1 MESRFG
7 HDPSSGARWEVWGPT
22 EGAQVVEAWA
32 DGHIPFEP
40 KLAWQKDLRSE
51 IRSRCRLLEPPADE
65 ILDTAFFGPMPDRS
79 DVENLV
85 LFNIDDSANS
95 FEQSGRNGIRF
106 SYGAE
111 LPPAAPSGDSY
122 KNCYR
127 YRFTPRVR
135 TLASFEHDWIDL
147 GGFDGD
153 KKLAQVWLA
162 LAHGFNTGTVRISSP
177 GIGPDEEFAVNIA
190 IRSPHGEKWSLGKL
204 VKPIV
209 DGVISA
215 FHAHTDATDLSEI
228 VGRLAKQLRADPV
241 MIKGYLLDRRRAV
254 LGDVPRLIYLRGDG
268 VQWNPSDHL
277 CTVGELLAGETEPGD
292 RSWAIKG
299 RIVTVFG

>member
-1 MESRFG
+1 MESRFS
-7 HDPSSGARWEVWGPT
+7 HDPPSGASWEVYGPT
-22 EGAQVVEAWA
+22 EGTQVVEAWA

-40 KLAWQKDLRSE
+40 KVAWQKDLRSE
-51 IRSRCRLLEPPADE
+51 IRSRCELLEPSAGE
-65 ILDTAFFGPMPDRS
+65 ILDAAFFGPMPDRS

-95 FEQSGRNGIRF
+95 FKQAGRNGIRF
-106 SYGAE
+106 SYGGAV
-111 LPPAAPSGDSY
+111 PPSAPSGGSY
-122 KNCYR
+122 LNCYR
-127 YRFTPRVR
+127 YAFTQRAR

-147 GGFDGD
+147 GDFDGD

-162 LAHGFNTGTVRISSP
+162 LAHGFNTGTVRIFP
-177 GIGPDEEFAVNIA
+177 PRIGPDTEFAVKIE
-190 IRSPHGEKWSLGKL
+190 IRSPHGEKWVLGKL

-228 VGRLAKQLRADPV
+228 VGRLANQLRADPV
-241 MIKGYLLDRRRAV
+241 IIQDYLLDRRRAI
-254 LGDVPRLIYLRGDG
+254 LGDVPRLVYLRGVG

-277 CTVGELLAGETEPGD
+277 CTVGELSAAPADPIDD
-292 RSWAIKG
+292 RWAIRG
-299 RIVTVFG
+299 RIVEIKR